1 MKKDFITVTPDNG
14 TGDRTITVQADSNKL
29 LESRSDSLTIGA
41 SGISKTISVNQH
53 GSVQV
58 FAYILDANGEYL
70 STNVIV
76 NGVNMN
82 NWKPAYVDKNKKL
95 NFEIEPMGLNQ
106 RLAITF
112 EPDQQWLSAQS
123 SSSDWE
129 VLLKTQHDITE
140 SIIIKSIVS
149 APKNTVV
156 NVVVNN
162 MGSITLNVTQSLKKN

>member
-1 MKKDFITVTPDNG
+1 MKKDFITITPDNG
-14 TGDRTITVQADSNKL
+14 TGDRTITVQADSNEL
-29 LESRSDSLTIGA
+29 LESRSASLTIGA

-53 GSVQV
+53 GSVEV
-58 FAYILDANGEYL
+58 FAYILDANGDYL
-70 STNVIV
+70 SSKVIV
-76 NGVNMN
+76 NGANMDQE
-82 NWKPAYVDKNKKL
+82 PAYVDKNKKL

-106 RLAITF
+106 RLAIGF

-162 MGSITLNVTQSLKKN
+162 MGSITLNVTQNLKKN

>member
-14 TGDRTITVQADSNKL
+14 TGDRTITVQADSNEL
-29 LESRSDSLTIGA
+29 LESRSASLTIGA

-53 GSVQV
+53 GSVEV
-58 FAYILDANGEYL
+58 FAYIFDANGDYL
-70 STNVIV
+70 SGEVIV
-76 NGVNMN
+76 NGANMDN
-82 NWKPAYVDKNKKL
+82 QETAYVDKNKEL
-95 NFEIEPMGLNQ
+95 NFEIKPMELNQ
-106 RLAITF
+106 SLAINF
-112 EPDQQWLSAQS
+112 IPDQNWLSAQS
-123 SSSDWE
+123 SSSDWK

-149 APKNTVV
+149 APKDTVV

>member
-14 TGDRTITVQADSNKL
+14 TGDRTITVQADFNSL
-29 LESRSDSLTIGA
+29 LQSRSASLTIGA

-53 GSVQV
+53 GYAKV
-58 FAYILDANGEYL
+58 FAYILDANGEFL
-70 STNVIV
+70 SANVIV
-76 NGVNMN
+76 NGVNMAN
-82 NWKPAYVDKNKKL
+82 QEPAYVDKNRKL

-106 RLAITF
+106 CLAINF
-112 EPDQQWLSAQS
+112 EPEHQWLSAQS
-123 SSSDWE
+123 SSSDWK

-156 NVVVNN
+156 NVVINN
-162 MGSITLNVTQSLKKN
+162 GGSITLNVTQSLKKN

>member
-29 LESRSDSLTIGA
+29 LESRSASLTIGA

-58 FAYILDANGEYL
+58 FAYILDENGEFV
-70 STNVIV
+70 SARVIV
-76 NGVNMN
+76 NGANMN
-82 NWKPAYVDKNKKL
+82 DREPAYVDKNKKL
-95 NFEIEPMGLNQ
+95 NFEIEPFGLNQ
-106 RLAITF
+106 LAIVF
-112 EPDQQWLSAQS
+112 EPEQQWLSAQS

-129 VLLKTQHDITE
+129 VILKTQNNDIGE
-140 SIIIKSIVS
+140 SMIIKSIVS

-156 NVVVNN
+156 NVVVND
-162 MGSITLNVTQSLKKN
+162 MGSITLNVTQSLKEN

>member
-14 TGDRTITVQADSNKL
+14 TGDRTITVQADSNEL
-29 LESRSDSLTIGA
+29 LESRSASLTIDA
-41 SGISKTISVNQH
+41 SLISKTISVNQH
-53 GSVQV
+53 GSAKV
-58 FAYILDANGEYL
+58 FAYILDANGDYL
-70 STNVIV
+70 SANVIV
-76 NGVNMN
+76 NGANMDN
-82 NWKPAYVDKNKKL
+82 QEPAYVDKNKKL
-95 NFEIEPMGLNQ
+95 NFEIEPMGMNQ
-106 RLAITF
+106 RLVIAF
-112 EPDQQWLSAQS
+112 RPDQQWLSAQS

-156 NVVVNN
+156 NVSINN

>member
-14 TGDRTITVQADSNKL
+14 TGGRTITVQADSNEL
-29 LESRSDSLTIGA
+29 LESRSASLTIGA

-53 GSVQV
+53 GSAQV
-58 FAYILDANGEYL
+58 FAYILDANGDYL
-70 STNVIV
+70 SGNVIV
-76 NGVNMN
+76 NGANMDN
-82 NWKPAYVDKNKKL
+82 QEPAYVDKNKKL
-95 NFEIEPMGLNQ
+95 IIEIEPMGLNQ
-106 RLAITF
+106 RLAINF

-129 VLLKTQHDITE
+129 VLLKTHHDITE

-156 NVVVNN
+156 DVVVNN

>member
-14 TGDRTITVQADSNKL
+14 TGDSTITVQADSNSL
-29 LESRSDSLTIGA
+29 LESRSAPLTIGA

-53 GSVQV
+53 GSVAV
-58 FAYILDANGEYL
+58 FAYILDANGDYL
-70 STNVIV
+70 SAKVFV
-76 NGVNMN
+76 NGANMDN
-82 NWKPAYVDKNKKL
+82 QEPAYVDKNKKL

-106 RLAITF
+106 RLAIVF
-112 EPDQQWLSAQS
+112 LPDQQWLSVQS

-156 NVVVNN
+156 NVVISN
-162 MGSITLNVTQSLKKN
+162 MGSITLNVTQNLEKN

>member
-1 MKKDFITVTPDNG
+1 M
-14 TGDRTITVQADSNKL
+14 
-29 LESRSDSLTIGA
+29 
-41 SGISKTISVNQH
+41 NQH

-58 FAYILDANGEYL
+58 SAYILDANGEYW
-70 STNVIV
+70 SDNVIV
-76 NGVNMN
+76 NGANMN
-82 NWKPAYVDKNKKL
+82 NSEPAYVNKNKRL

-106 RLAITF
+106 RLAIIF

-129 VLLKTQHDITE
+129 VLLKTHHYISE

-149 APKNTVV
+149 APRNTVV

-162 MGSITLNVTQSLKKN
+162 MGSITLNVIQSLKEN

>member
-14 TGDRTITVQADSNKL
+14 IGDRTITVQADSNKL
-29 LESRSDSLTIGA
+29 LVSRSAPLTIGA

-53 GSVQV
+53 GSMEV
-58 FAYILDANGEYL
+58 FAHILDANGDYL
-70 STNVIV
+70 SAKVIV
-76 NGVNMN
+76 NGANMEN
-82 NWKPAYVDKNKKL
+82 QEPAYVDKNKKL

-106 RLAITF
+106 CLAIVF

-149 APKNTVV
+149 VPENTVV

-162 MGSITLNVTQSLKKN
+162 MGSITLNVAQSLKKN

>member
-1 MKKDFITVTPDNG
+1 MKKDFITITPDNG
-14 TGDRTITVQADSNKL
+14 TGDSTITVQADSNSL
-29 LESRSDSLTIGA
+29 LESRSASLTIGA

-53 GSVQV
+53 GSVEV
-58 FAYILDANGEYL
+58 FAYILEGNGDYL
-70 STNVIV
+70 SDKVFV
-76 NGVNMN
+76 NGANMSN
-82 NWKPAYVDKNKKL
+82 QEPAYVDKNKEL

-112 EPDQQWLSAQS
+112 IPEQQWLSAQS

-129 VLLKTQHDITE
+129 VLLNTQHDITE
-140 SIIIKSIVS
+140 SIIIESIVP

-162 MGSITLNVTQSLKKN
+162 MGSITLNVTQNLKED

>member
-29 LESRSDSLTIGA
+29 LESRSASLTIGA

-58 FAYILDANGEYL
+58 FAYILDANGDYL
-70 STNVIV
+70 SSKVIV
-76 NGVNMN
+76 NGANMDN
-82 NWKPAYVDKNKKL
+82 LEPAYVDKNKKL

-106 RLAITF
+106 RLAINF
-112 EPDQQWLSAQS
+112 EPDQQWLSARS

-156 NVVVNN
+156 DVVVNN

>member
-14 TGDRTITVQADSNKL
+14 TGDRTITVQADSNSL
-29 LESRSDSLTIGA
+29 LESRSASLTIGA

-58 FAYILDANGEYL
+58 FAYILDANGKYL
-70 STNVIV
+70 SANVIV
-76 NGVNMN
+76 NGVNMHN
-82 NWKPAYVDKNKKL
+82 LEPAYVDENKKL
-95 NFEIEPMGLNQ
+95 NFEIEPIGLNQ
-106 RLAITF
+106 CLAIVF
-112 EPDQQWLSAQS
+112 KPDQQWLFAQS

-129 VLLKTQHDITE
+129 VLLKTQHDITK

-156 NVVVNN
+156 NVIVNN
-162 MGSITLNVTQSLKKN
+162 IGSITLNVTQSLKEN

>member
-14 TGDRTITVQADSNKL
+14 IGDSTITVQADSNSL
-29 LESRSDSLTIGA
+29 LESRSAPLTIGA

-58 FAYILDANGEYL
+58 AAYIRDANGDFL
-70 STNVIV
+70 SDKVIV
-76 NGVNMN
+76 NGANMEDEEL
-82 NWKPAYVDKNKKL
+82 AYVDKNKKL

-106 RLAITF
+106 RLAIVF

-162 MGSITLNVTQSLKKN
+162 MESITLNVTQSLKK

>member
-1 MKKDFITVTPDNG
+1 MKKDFITITPDNG
-14 TGDRTITVQADSNKL
+14 TGDRTITVQADSNEL

-58 FAYILDANGEYL
+58 FAYILDANGDYL
-70 STNVIV
+70 PNKVIV
-76 NGVNMN
+76 NGANMEDQG
-82 NWKPAYVDKNKKL
+82 PAYVDKNKKL

-106 RLAITF
+106 RLEINF
-112 EPDQQWLSAQS
+112 IPDQQWISAQS

-140 SIIIKSIVS
+140 SITIKSIVS

>member
-14 TGDRTITVQADSNKL
+14 TGDRTITVQADSNEL
-29 LESRSDSLTIGA
+29 LESRSASLTIGA

-53 GSVQV
+53 GSVEV
-58 FAYILDANGEYL
+58 FAYIRDADGNYL
-70 STNVIV
+70 SDKVIV
-76 NGVNMN
+76 NGANMDN
-82 NWKPAYVDKNKKL
+82 QEPAYVDKNKEL

-106 RLAITF
+106 RLAINF
-112 EPDQQWLSAQS
+112 IPDQQWLSAQS
-123 SSSDWE
+123 SSSDWK

-156 NVVVNN
+156 NVAINN
-162 MGSITLNVTQSLKKN
+162 FGYITLNVTQSLKKN

>member
-14 TGDRTITVQADSNKL
+14 TGDRTITVQADSNEL
-29 LESRSDSLTIGA
+29 LESRSASLTIGA

-53 GSVQV
+53 GFVRV
-58 FAYILDANGEYL
+58 IAYILDANGEYL
-70 STNVIV
+70 SANVIV
-76 NGVNMN
+76 NGANMDN
-82 NWKPAYVDKNKKL
+82 LELAYVDKNM

-106 RLAITF
+106 RLAIGF
-112 EPDQQWLSAQS
+112 NPDQQWLSAQS

-129 VLLKTQHDITE
+129 VLLKTHHDITE
-140 SIIIKSIVS
+140 SIIIKSIVP

-156 NVVVNN
+156 NVVANN

>member
-1 MKKDFITVTPDNG
+1 M
-14 TGDRTITVQADSNKL
+14 
-29 LESRSDSLTIGA
+29 
-41 SGISKTISVNQH
+41 
-53 GSVQV
+53 QV

-70 STNVIV
+70 SANVIV
-76 NGVNMN
+76 NGANMN
-82 NWKPAYVDKNKKL
+82 NSEPAYVDKNKKL

-106 RLAITF
+106 RLGIVF

-149 APKNTVV
+149 APRIRLL
-156 NVVVNN
+156 
-162 MGSITLNVTQSLKKN
+162 MSS